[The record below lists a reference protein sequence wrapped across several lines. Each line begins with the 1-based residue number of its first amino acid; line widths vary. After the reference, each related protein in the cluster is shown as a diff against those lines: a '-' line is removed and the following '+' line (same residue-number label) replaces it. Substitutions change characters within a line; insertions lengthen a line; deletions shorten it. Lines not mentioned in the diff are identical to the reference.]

1 MSTSNGSSPDLIRE
15 TLQPLVDHRETLG
28 EELVAI
34 EQQATDKKEEVKRI
48 DRLLREGGLIDK
60 PKSKTTKASR
70 AAWVSE
76 EMLDHA
82 REGMS
87 EVEQPFS
94 VRDLQIV
101 MEVSEATVRKTIDVL
116 RDRRELR
123 LLGNRSGRNG
133 HMAAHYEVVA

>member
-1 MSTSNGSSPDLIRE
+1 
-15 TLQPLVDHRETLG
+15 
-28 EELVAI
+28 
-34 EQQATDKKEEVKRI
+34 
-48 DRLLREGGLIDK
+48 
-60 PKSKTTKASR
+60 
-70 AAWVSE
+70 
-76 EMLDHA
+76 MLDHA